1 MNADFVHYHLESGVA
16 VITLDDGK
24 VNALGTK
31 LLAELDAALTR
42 AEGEARAVVLAGRP
56 GRFSAGFDLS
66 VIMGGLD
73 AARDL
78 FRTGG
83 QVMMRLYGC
92 PLPTV
97 AAVTGH
103 ALAGGALL
111 VLCCDSRL
119 AAAGAYKIG
128 LNEVAIGLPLPLFAQ
143 RLAADRIDRRA
154 FVAATL
160 QATIYNPASAAEVGY
175 VDRVFEV
182 DRDALVTAATA
193 RAREL
198 TELSAHAYAYTKR
211 RLRERV
217 TEEILATLDSDL
229 DAISG
234 LGG

>member
-97 AAVTGH
+97 A
-103 ALAGGALL
+103 
-111 VLCCDSRL
+111 
-119 AAAGAYKIG
+119 
-128 LNEVAIGLPLPLFAQ
+128 
-143 RLAADRIDRRA
+143 
-154 FVAATL
+154 
-160 QATIYNPASAAEVGY
+160 
-175 VDRVFEV
+175 
-182 DRDALVTAATA
+182 
-193 RAREL
+193 
-198 TELSAHAYAYTKR
+198 
-211 RLRERV
+211 
-217 TEEILATLDSDL
+217 
-229 DAISG
+229 
-234 LGG
+234 